1 MATPTL
7 LDEPVLLKGGVT
19 SAAYFGT
26 PETMIPHNLVHGRLY
41 RMATP
46 IPLHQRIV
54 GYMFRKMADAADGA
68 GGEMILSPMDCE
80 FAEGL
85 IFQPDLL
92 YIAPD
97 RLHIIRDWVR
107 GVPDIAIE
115 VQSPSTRRFVERV
128 KLPLYAEHG
137 VREAWVVDPV
147 ARTVTVHTGDG
158 TSWVSEE
165 TVAFGEDV
173 PSAILQVGA
182 CGLA

>member
-1 MATPTL
+1 M
-7 LDEPVLLKGGVT
+7 LDEPVLLKEGMT
-19 SAAYFGT
+19 SAAYFAT

-46 IPLHQRIV
+46 IPIHQKIV
-54 GYMFRKMADAADGA
+54 LTCVRRMADVADTI
-68 GGEMILSPMDCE
+68 GGEVILSPMDCE

-85 IFQPDLL
+85 VFQPDIL

-97 RLHIIRDWVR
+97 RLHIVRDLVR
-107 GVPDIAIE
+107 GAPDIAVE
-115 VQSPSTRRFVERV
+115 VQSPGTRRFVERV

-137 VREAWVVDPV
+137 VREAWIVDPV

-158 TSWVSEE
+158 TSWVSEQ
-165 TVAFGEDV
+165 TVAFGEDI
-173 PSAILQVGA
+173 PSVILQVGA